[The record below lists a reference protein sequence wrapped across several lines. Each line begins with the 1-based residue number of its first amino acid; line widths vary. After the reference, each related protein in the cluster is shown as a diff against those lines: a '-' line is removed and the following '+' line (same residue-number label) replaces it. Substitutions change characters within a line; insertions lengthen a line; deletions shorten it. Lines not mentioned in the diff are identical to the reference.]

1 MSRKKDPYPITDIYL
16 LEMNAVDAAA
26 VTVGD
31 LCENLSNDF
40 KTGSDAFE
48 ISEMLK
54 EFKNINASKKNSIT
68 FSNGADG
75 GYSVYVGVDSKNK
88 IRKIFADVNYPEYAH
103 YKEGTQTYVSYFWDL
118 EEFNNQFF
126 KDQKNKNNQKRIK
139 LFDLKTDSGLISI
152 GDYGGPLRLLLG
164 DGEYFKKGE
173 IEEHIDSKYF
183 KKNGAFQNNTPFL
196 IVKFNYG
203 TITKAEQSSFASS
216 VIHDVSTENLENKNY
231 SYTELFSNLLDVDCY
246 PTKYIFED
254 YFLKIDEDK
263 YDADRNFNSDFNLKI
278 NKNIK
283 ISGEYL
289 SQRLTKAIQ
298 ILKKQTKILF
308 RNNFKEVFEIRKKQ
322 FEDFIIG
329 IIKDIEPQ
337 ELELPT
343 FNNKLKSKKLSSKQ
357 LEISFTKG
365 VAKLYDGY
373 ELNDNVSFNSTEII
387 FPVKKKSYPVYFHIY
402 PRTDDGEMFP
412 RALINIE
419 GINGCY
425 LNKGIKGGL
434 IVNQK
439 YKESLYL
446 KNAIDLNLKTVRID
460 KIDLRNSKSLKE
472 IEKLKNIEDLTLT
485 NIKYLKDWS
494 SLSKLKKL
502 RNLNLDH
509 CIIDH
514 NSTKS
519 FFENLYKLPN
529 LEKLSIDIDSWL
541 REPYGSFPK
550 NLYPKKLKE
559 FVVIIPKEIKE
570 EKPSEEYMG
579 YQGYAG
585 QDQAGYNM
593 GRILQVDHFPNFEK
607 IQTLEKVNYYNFF
620 TIDSKEGNVINRLSS
635 KYFDYNKFKNLKKL
649 KNIWIF
655 GYNFKKAEELIG
667 TKFLEMAKIISNYN
681 KVTINGISYKTLK
694 KL

>member
-1 MSRKKDPYPITDIYL
+1 MSKNKDPFPITDIYL
-16 LEMNAVDAAA
+16 IDMNAVDAAA

-75 GYSVYVGVDSKNK
+75 GYSVYVGVDYKNK
-88 IRKIFADVNYPEYAH
+88 IRKIFADANYAEYLH
-103 YKEGTQTYVSYFWDL
+103 HKEGTLTYHSYSWDL

-126 KDQKNKNNQKRIK
+126 KEQKNKNIFKRIK
-139 LFDLKTDSGLISI
+139 LFDLKTDSGFISV
-152 GDYGGPLRLLLG
+152 GDYGGPLRMLLG
-164 DGEYFKKGE
+164 DGEYFKDGE
-173 IEEHIDSKYF
+173 IEEHIASKYF
-183 KKNGAFQNNTPFL
+183 KKDGVFQNNTPFF

-203 TITKAEQSSFASS
+203 MITKTEQSSFASS
-216 VIHDVSTENLENKNY
+216 VIHDSSTDKLDNINY
-231 SYTELFSNLLDVDCY
+231 SYTELFSNLLDVNCY

-263 YDADRNFNSDFNLKI
+263 YDVDRNINSDFNLKI

-283 ISGEYL
+283 LSGEYL

-308 RNNFKEVFEIRKKQ
+308 KNNFKEVFEIRKKQ

-343 FNNKLKSKKLSSKQ
+343 FNNKLKSKKLSNKQ

-365 VAKLYDGY
+365 MAKLYDGY
-373 ELNDNVSFNSTEII
+373 ELKDNVSFNSTEII

-402 PRTDDGEMFP
+402 PRAEDGEMFP

-425 LNKGIKGGL
+425 LNKDKKGSL
-434 IVNQK
+434 IVNQN
-439 YKESLYL
+439 YKESLHL
-446 KNAIDLNLKTVRID
+446 KNAIDLNLKKIKID

-485 NIKYLKDWS
+485 NIKHLKDWS

-502 RNLNLDH
+502 RELNLEH
-509 CIIDH
+509 CIIDQ

-559 FVVIIPKEIKE
+559 FEVIIPKDIKE

-585 QDQAGYNM
+585 QDQDRYYM
-593 GRILQVDHFPNFEK
+593 RRIIQIDNFPNFEK
-607 IQTLEKVNYYNFF
+607 IQTLEKLNYYNFF
-620 TIDSKEGNVINRLSS
+620 TFDFKEGNVINRLSS
-635 KYFDYNKFKNLKKL
+635 KFFNYNKFRNSKKL
-649 KNIWIF
+649 KNIWIY
-655 GYNFKKAEELIG
+655 GYNFKKSEELIG
-667 TKFLEMAKIISNYN
+667 TKFLEMAKKISKYN
-681 KVTINGISYKTLK
+681 KININGISYKTLN